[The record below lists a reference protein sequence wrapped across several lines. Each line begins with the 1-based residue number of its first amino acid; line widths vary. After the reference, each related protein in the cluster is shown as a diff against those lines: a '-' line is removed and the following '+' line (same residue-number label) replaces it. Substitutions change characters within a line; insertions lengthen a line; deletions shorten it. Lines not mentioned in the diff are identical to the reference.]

1 METLQQF
8 KCPNCDGAITFDPTV
23 QKMKCPYCDSELE
36 TEAIL
41 SFDQE
46 LKNAPDDRMEWDTAA
61 GSQWQGSEADGLRVY
76 QCNACGGEIV
86 GDETTSATSC
96 PYCGNAVVM
105 IGQLSGALKPDY
117 VIPFKLD
124 KTAAIAALKKHY
136 SGKPLLPKVFKDEN
150 HIQEV
155 KGIYVPFWLF
165 GADADAHIRYKATRL
180 RSWTSGDYRYTETRH
195 YAVTRGGNISFAQV
209 PVDGS
214 SKMDDSLMESIEPYD
229 FSQAVDFQSA
239 YLAGFFA
246 DKYDVD
252 SHSSIARANQRIRQS
267 TESAFATT
275 VLGYATVIPVASS
288 IQLKNSTASYALYP
302 VWLLNTQWKGK
313 KFTFAMNGQTGKM
326 AGDLPLDVSSL
337 FKWLIGLTAG
347 ITSIAYAMSYLFWLL

>member
-1 METLQQF
+1 
-8 KCPNCDGAITFDPTV
+8 
-23 QKMKCPYCDSELE
+23 
-36 TEAIL
+36 
-41 SFDQE
+41 
-46 LKNAPDDRMEWDTAA
+46 
-61 GSQWQGSEADGLRVY
+61 
-76 QCNACGGEIV
+76 
-86 GDETTSATSC
+86 
-96 PYCGNAVVM
+96 
-105 IGQLSGALKPDY
+105 
-117 VIPFKLD
+117 
-124 KTAAIAALKKHY
+124 
-136 SGKPLLPKVFKDEN
+136 
-150 HIQEV
+150 
-155 KGIYVPFWLF
+155 
-165 GADADAHIRYKATRL
+165 
-180 RSWTSGDYRYTETRH
+180 
-195 YAVTRGGNISFAQV
+195 
-209 PVDGS
+209 
-214 SKMDDSLMESIEPYD
+214 MESIEPYD